1 MNKKHFG
8 EMLGSVDQAVEIARG
23 GRKPARAT
31 TLSEADAR
39 AIRRS
44 LGRPEPGEEAGSVES
59 RCGAVV

>member
-1 MNKKHFG
+1 
-8 EMLGSVDQAVEIARG
+8 MLGSVDQAVEIARG

-44 LGRPEPGEEAGSVES
+44 LGRLAPREEAASTVIIS
-59 RCGAVV
+59 